1 MSFQGGGGGAVT
13 TVLTSK
19 GYPGK
24 YEKFFEITGLDEV
37 DEDIILFH
45 NGTDLDYEGRT
56 VTFGGRVI
64 SVTALGNSFEEAR
77 DKIYK
82 NIEKINYEGKTY
94 RNDIALF

>member
-1 MSFQGGGGGAVT
+1 M
-13 TVLTSK
+13 
-19 GYPGK
+19 
-24 YEKFFEITGLDEV
+24 
-37 DEDIILFH
+37 
-45 NGTDLDYEGRT
+45 DYEGRT